1 MAVGVRCRLL
11 RQAHL
16 GHDPPDD
23 VLVSEN
29 ASVGEKHELPS
40 LRVVVDP
47 PSRGF
52 LVLHVGGHGSSPLI
66 LFPHFGVTPRM
77 RQVISVWLCFAE
89 RRAVDKR
96 LAINEPKD
104 THSRLS
110 RPCGC
115 LALSAFMRFL
125 HWLILAADRSD
136 VGGIFRGGA
145 LSQSSCNLPLYLPT
159 SPVAAPIAFAASF
172 NSLCGEWQSIT
183 PEA

>member
-1 MAVGVRCRLL
+1 EASGMPGELCRPRFWLPPFRTWLASIGVTLQAGEAPIMAVGVRCRLL

-23 VLVSEN
+23 ALVSEN

-89 RRAVDKR
+89 RRDVD
-96 LAINEPKD
+96 
-104 THSRLS
+104 
-110 RPCGC
+110 
-115 LALSAFMRFL
+115 
-125 HWLILAADRSD
+125 
-136 VGGIFRGGA
+136 
-145 LSQSSCNLPLYLPT
+145 
-159 SPVAAPIAFAASF
+159 
-172 NSLCGEWQSIT
+172 
-183 PEA
+183 